1 MSREEHVA
9 LSAKQLKEKC
19 NIDADMTLLDTIA
32 KGLGIAA
39 MGGDASL
46 VAGNQETELQTIK
59 DSFLKGKLG
68 LSDGDDLDGAITK
81 VNEML
86 GESNPQKQRAAFY
99 YLLAKHFNKT
109 L

>member
-19 NIDADMTLLDTIA
+19 GIEADMDKLDAIA
-32 KGLGIAA
+32 KHMGIAA

-46 VAGNQETELQTIK
+46 VAGQQESELQTIK
-59 DSFLKGKLG
+59 DSFLKGYLG
-68 LSDGDDLDGAITK
+68 LSDSDDLDGAIAK

-86 GESNPQKQRAAFY
+86 GASNPLKQRAAFY
-99 YLLAKHFNKT
+99 YLLSEHFNK
-109 L
+109 